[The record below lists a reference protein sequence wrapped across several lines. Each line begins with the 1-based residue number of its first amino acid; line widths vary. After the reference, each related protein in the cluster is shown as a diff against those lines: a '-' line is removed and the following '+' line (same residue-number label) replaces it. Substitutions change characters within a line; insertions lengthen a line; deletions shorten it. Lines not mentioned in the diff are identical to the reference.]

1 MRVADRYS
9 CPGDLPHWL
18 EDHLPELETD
28 PYVREH
34 NGVMA
39 VSLLQRFVDDPSL
52 WRDCSRLNCW
62 EPSANR
68 TFQEYL
74 AAWAGQ
80 LRREGSIP
88 RVLPLLIQESFF
100 RSRAET
106 GQTAAPAPD

>member
-28 PYVREH
+28 PYVRER

-52 WRDCSRLNCW
+52 FWRDCSRLNCW

-88 RVLPLLIQESFF
+88 RVPLLIQESFF